1 MLARQSCLLCRFLP
15 HELRNARDKSA
26 KQTHIGLVISVV
38 FWDRE
43 RLTPTA
49 IVVGIAAGLFST
61 AAMSLTEYPI
71 WRRWGME
78 GVSEWHLNQ
87 ALMARLLHRP
97 PQDLVF
103 QGLILHFV
111 HGAVAGIVF
120 VLILPIF
127 SQGIPVVEAGVAF
140 GLLLWVIAM
149 LIMKPVTGIG
159 LRNHHMRLL
168 PLVVSLGGHLLYGIL
183 LGLVVGFT

>member
-1 MLARQSCLLCRFLP
+1 M
-15 HELRNARDKSA
+15 K
-26 KQTHIGLVISVV
+26 
-38 FWDRE
+38 
-43 RLTPTA
+43 
-49 IVVGIAAGLFST
+49 
-61 AAMSLTEYPI
+61 
-71 WRRWGME
+71 

-111 HGAVAGIVF
+111 HGVVAGIVF

-127 SQGIPVVEAGVAF
+127 TQGIPVVEAGVAF

-149 LIMKPVTGIG
+149 LIMKPVTGF
-159 LRNHHMRLL
+159 RNHPLRLS
-168 PLVVSLGGHLLYGIL
+168 PLLVSLGGHLLYGIL
-183 LGLVVGFT
+183 LGFVVGYI